1 MAKNNKEYN
10 FDAETGEVVVRELT
24 DDEQAI
30 HSAVIQ
36 EAVASKESKLA
47 ARAVAQAKLT
57 ALGLTVEDLTAL
69 GL

>member
-10 FDAETGEVVVRELT
+10 FDAETGEVLVRELT

-30 HSAVIQ
+30 HKAVVQ
-36 EAVASKESKLA
+36 EAIAAKEAKLA
-47 ARAVAQAKLT
+47 AKAVAQAKLE
-57 ALGLTVEDLTAL
+57 ALGLTTEDLQAL